1 MIELL
6 NEIKITKGE
15 SLTIS
20 ANIGNF
26 KKGDEVTVTD
36 IVPNGDDIEL
46 HLRNSKGVK
55 DVLYMDKTDSLDD
68 LNS

>member
-6 NEIKITKGE
+6 NEVKITKGE

-36 IVPNGDDIEL
+36 IRPNGDDIEL

-55 DVLYMDKTDSLDD
+55 DVLYMDKTDSLED